1 MVDMIYIN
9 MKRFFRGLNFELF
22 LNSFL
27 SLSLDKKCTVLL
39 AAKHWSPKSV
49 TCFVWCCF
57 SDFPA
62 VKWTVWRLNILHNVN
77 ISDIWIWMFL
87 GPLFQ
92 VHGLVNFVVLEFVSY
107 FHIHVKWTM
116 PINKVL
122 TCANIFFQI
131 SVLGFLSTENVV
143 LFSWIQSFLQNIVL
157 LGDTRAILF
166 LKYRLC

>member
-1 MVDMIYIN
+1 
-9 MKRFFRGLNFELF
+9 
-22 LNSFL
+22 
-27 SLSLDKKCTVLL
+27 
-39 AAKHWSPKSV
+39 
-49 TCFVWCCF
+49 
-57 SDFPA
+57 
-62 VKWTVWRLNILHNVN
+62 
-77 ISDIWIWMFL
+77 
-87 GPLFQ
+87 
-92 VHGLVNFVVLEFVSY
+92 
-107 FHIHVKWTM
+107 M